1 MSFFVLK
8 NFLSYNFQTSGDFIS
23 PLIEGFQKFL
33 VWMEFLLNIN
43 INTNL
48 RGVEGDAFLF
58 NNISFNKN
66 HTVATN

>member
-1 MSFFVLK
+1 
-8 NFLSYNFQTSGDFIS
+8 
-23 PLIEGFQKFL
+23 
-33 VWMEFLLNIN
+33 MEFLLNIN